1 MTVIQGLSSAEVE
14 KRRAAGLG
22 NNVVRRTGRSTLDI
36 IRSNV
41 FTRVNALLGVL
52 FVIVLATGSIINGA
66 FGLLIIC
73 NSAVGIIQELRA
85 KRTLDKLT
93 ILSEA
98 PVTVLRDGTKQSI
111 AQEEIVQGDVIEI
124 SAGEQLVVDGPVLE
138 NSHLYVDESLLT
150 GESDPVQKD
159 EGDEVLSGSFVAAG
173 SGLMTAEKV
182 GSESYSA
189 KLIAE
194 AGRFTLTGSELQDG
208 INKILRVIT
217 WILIPVGL
225 LTIYTQI
232 FRSGD
237 GLRDAVLAMVAA
249 LVPMIPEGLVLMTSI
264 AFAVGVVRLGRVKAL
279 INELPA
285 IEGLARVDTVCA
297 DKTGTLTS
305 NTMDFAEL
313 IDLRIPD
320 KNPGQGSVEV
330 KSSGSEAPATTI
342 LASIAAADEHP
353 NDTMAAIKRK
363 ELSDTLW
370 PIADNLPFDSRRKWS
385 LWDFGP
391 HGCYALGAAD
401 ILLEG
406 EALAQANAI
415 ANTGMRV
422 LAIVS
427 TANSALKD
435 HRILQPQPV
444 GLVVLEQH
452 VRKDVPGTLAFFEHE
467 GVDVKIISGDNA
479 ASVGAVARTVGID
492 GEVVDARS
500 LPDPEE
506 YKREFTNTVDKSTVF
521 GRVTPGQKRDMVRAL
536 QSRNHIVAMTGD
548 GVNDVL
554 ALKDANIGVA
564 MGSGASATRSVA
576 QVVLL
581 DNNFA
586 TLPKVVAEGRRV
598 IGNIERVANLFLVKT
613 VYSALLALIIG
624 LTGVVFPFQP
634 IHVTMAG
641 WFAIG
646 IPAFILSL
654 APNYER
660 ARPGFS
666 KRVLRLALPAGI
678 TIGIITSGFW
688 LTHYKQGADMQAS
701 TATLAVLLIM
711 ALWVL
716 CIVARPLNWWRV
728 LLIVVAYS
736 AYIII
741 FSIPPLA
748 KMLFLDATNL
758 SLLLQAVV
766 TGMIGAF
773 IIEILHRFIKTV

>member
-1 MTVIQGLSSAEVE
+1 MSSLTGLSQSEVDAR
-14 KRRAAGLG
+14 KAAGQV
-22 NNVVRRTGRSTLDI
+22 NQVQRRTGRSAWEI

-52 FVIVLATGSIINGA
+52 LVIVLSTGSIVNAA

-98 PVTVLRDGTKQSI
+98 PVTVVRDGQEQSI
-111 AQEEIVQGDVIEI
+111 AQGEIVLGDIIAI
-124 SAGEQLVVDGPVLE
+124 SAGEQLVVDGPLVAAT
-138 NSHLYVDESLLT
+138 HLDVDESLLT
-150 GESDPVQKD
+150 GESDPIHKEV
-159 EGDEVLSGSFVAAG
+159 GDMVMSGSFVAAG
-173 SGLMTAEKV
+173 SGYMRAELI
-182 GSESYSA
+182 GAESYSA

-194 AGRFTLTGSELQDG
+194 AGRFTLTGSELQEG
-208 INKILRVIT
+208 INKILRIIT

-225 LTIYTQI
+225 LTIYTQLY
-232 FRSGD
+232 RTGED
-237 GLRDAVLAMVAA
+237 LRNAILAMVAA

-305 NTMDFAEL
+305 NTMDFKEL
-313 IDLRIPD
+313 VDL
-320 KNPGQGSVEV
+320 
-330 KSSGSEAPATTI
+330 SGDGDAT
-342 LASIAAADEHP
+342 AVVANIAAADEHP
-353 NDTMAAIKRK
+353 NDTMRAIQDANLAHVSW
-363 ELSDTLW
+363 ELVDTV
-370 PIADNLPFDSRRKWS
+370 PFDSRRKWS
-385 LWDFGP
+385 AWDFGP
-391 HGCYALGAAD
+391 QGCYAIGAAD
-401 ILLEG
+401 MLLSG
-406 EALAQANAI
+406 EHLERATAI
-415 ANTGMRV
+415 SDTGLRV
-422 LAIVS
+422 LAIVR
-427 TANSALKD
+427 T
-435 HRILQPQPV
+435 QPEIMRTHQLGDIVPV
-444 GLVVLEQH
+444 GLVVLTQH
-452 VRKDVPGTLAFFEHE
+452 IRTDVPDTLAFFEHE
-467 GVDVKIISGDNA
+467 GVDIKIISGDNA
-479 ASVGAVARTVGID
+479 ASVGAVARQVGID
-492 GEVVDARS
+492 GEVVDARE
-500 LPDPEE
+500 LPNADSEGPSFR
-506 YKREFTNTVDKSTVF
+506 KAVDRGQIF
-521 GRVTPGQKRDMVRAL
+521 GRVTPGQKRDMVKGL
-536 QSRNHIVAMTGD
+536 QQNHRTVAMTGD

-564 MGSGASATRSVA
+564 MGSGSSATRSVA

-581 DNNFA
+581 DNSFA

-613 VYSALLALIIG
+613 VYSALLALIFG
-624 LTGVVFPFQP
+624 VTGVVFPFLP
-634 IHVTMAG
+634 IHVTLAG

-666 KRVLRLALPAGI
+666 RRVLKLAVPAGV
-678 TIGIITSGFW
+678 TIAVFTAGFW
-688 LTHYKQGADMQAS
+688 LWHYPGDADPQTA

-716 CIVARPLNWWRV
+716 CIVARPLNKWRV

-736 AYIII
+736 AYILI
-741 FSIPPLA
+741 FTIKPLA
-748 KMLFLDATNL
+748 SLVYLDAGNL
-758 SLLLQAVV
+758 TLMLRAVICGV
-766 TGMIGAF
+766 IGAAF
-773 IIEILHRFIKTV
+773 IELLHKIVKTN